1 MRVSWEEIV
10 DVARGLASSEAVAR
24 VQSDPEAAARLRQLQ
39 AVAATDQTEVPDF
52 YRNRAKALIP
62 LLTTPRTSILG
73 TLLGQTGSLAAGF
86 RSGVA
91 DAQNLR
97 FRFKLPNETEGSI
110 DLRVEPIVRSQRLRV
125 IGQADLPN
133 RDRLEIRSQGVSLA
147 WTDDAGEFQFE
158 LIDPSGSLEFHDQM
172 TTDMY
177 EVKLP

>member
-1 MRVSWEEIV
+1 MRVSWEDIV
-10 DVARGLASSEAVAR
+10 DSARGLASPETLAR
-24 VQSDPEAAARLRQLQ
+24 VQADPTAAARLRRLQ

-52 YRNRAKALIP
+52 YRDRAKALIP
-62 LLTTPRTSILG
+62 LLTTPRTNILG

-97 FRFKLPNETEGSI
+97 FRFDLPNQTEGSV
-110 DLRVEPIVRSQRLRV
+110 DLRVEAIPRSQRLRV

-133 RDRLEIRSQGVSLA
+133 RDRLEIRSRGVSFG
-147 WTDDAGEFQFE
+147 WTDESGEFQFE
-158 LIDPSGSLEFHDQM
+158 LTDPAGTLEFHDPM
-172 TTDMY
+172 NAEIY